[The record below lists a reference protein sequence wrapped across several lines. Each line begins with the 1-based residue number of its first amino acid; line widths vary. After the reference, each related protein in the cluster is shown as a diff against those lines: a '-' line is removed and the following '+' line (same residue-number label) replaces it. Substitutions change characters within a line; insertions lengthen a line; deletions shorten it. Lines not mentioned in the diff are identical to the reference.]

1 MLRRTSRERRP
12 RVDAGFTLIEL
23 LVTVAIMGF
32 VVTGLVGIIMSYL
45 KTSTDTQSRMTE
57 SLDLQFVTAYW
68 QRDVSSLG
76 VRTNVYDDDEDVHS
90 FRLLRSVNLAR
101 CAGTGSPVVTLAW
114 SEYDSTDSDAVPPM
128 VKVTYVT
135 RANGAARLDLVR
147 IRCGSEPSEI
157 VVARNLTAVPSV
169 VCTGGGVSG
178 CADTSDKVPTKIA
191 MTLTISDPEGHGN
204 TDLSETIA
212 GERRQT

>member
-1 MLRRTSRERRP
+1 MLRRRRP
-12 RVDAGFTLIEL
+12 AGDSGFTLVEL
-23 LVTVAIMGF
+23 LATISIMGF
-32 VVTGLVGIIMSYL
+32 VVAGLTGILFNYL
-45 KTSTDTQSRMTE
+45 RTTTDTQSRMTE

-90 FRLLRSVNLAR
+90 FGLLRSVNLGP
-101 CAGTGSPVVTLAW
+101 CAGAGTPVITLAW
-114 SEYDSTDSDAVPPM
+114 SDYVSKVSNDVPPT

-135 RANGAARLDLVR
+135 RANGAGRLDLVR
-147 IRCGSEPSEI
+147 IRCGSEPSEVI
-157 VVARNLTAVPSV
+157 VARNLTADPSV

-178 CADTSDKVPTKIA
+178 CGDSSDKVPTQVA
-191 MTLTISDPEGHGN
+191 LTLTISDPDGRGN
-204 TDLSETIA
+204 TDLSETIV